1 MEGKKDGEMEKEKNK
16 KERINKESKET
27 VKGQEGKKESWQVCI
42 QAEKAKVQLGDSKRH
57 GVRKER
63 KGGREETKGRS
74 GQEVCEGRVQ
84 ENK

>member
-42 QAEKAKVQLGDSKRH
+42 QAEKAKV
-57 GVRKER
+57 
-63 KGGREETKGRS
+63 
-74 GQEVCEGRVQ
+74 
-84 ENK
+84 